1 MCILISFM
9 QITIQLRYILRYIK
23 NEKVFQQPFFS
34 FLIQTRTDEAQRK
47 KLEKMS
53 MNLDWTIK
61 VHNKILYNN
70 NRKCNFRDNRGNK
83 FEGEI
88 LKKNNN

>member
-1 MCILISFM
+1 MLMCILISFM

-53 MNLDWTIK
+53 MSLDWTIK
-61 VHNKILYNN
+61 VHNKILYN
-70 NRKCNFRDNRGNK
+70 KCPNFIRTEDRHRMT
-83 FEGEI
+83 
-88 LKKNNN
+88 